1 MTFFL
6 KILQKLLFAVVLL
19 FFVFSETSLY
29 AQLSSEQQNQLNQ
42 YTTLVKDYKN
52 QKKFRMVAYYLYKS
66 GSVYLKAGEHSNA
79 IDKFKESADYYEQI
93 GSYSNKKK
101 IYSNIAFVYAEMGQL
116 KNAKKYYNKSLEISR
131 RLNNRHDISAS
142 LMEVATIEIYIQDY
156 AKAQT
161 NLEEALKIG
170 NSLNDALLLRT
181 CYRLLAQLYKAYG
194 NKKKSDQ
201 YYSNFLIYDKHVKD
215 EGTLKREDIADKTI
229 SAVKEEKR
237 VLIDEKEAQ
246 ALLFELSD
254 LKNKFEQDSLNRAIS
269 ASADSL
275 AKAEEITD
283 LIRREKGLLEKE
295 NEYRKTNEKN
305 LELENKAKD
314 LQLYGA
320 IVGIILLTILI
331 IGAIVAFLQKRE
343 ANKQLEQQ
351 KIEIEIKSD
360 QVKNK
365 NDELE
370 DAMDQIQY
378 QNKNIMQ
385 SINYAQRIQEAMMPK
400 QKLMKSLLKESFIFF
415 KPRDIVS
422 GDFYWFMDTKPER
435 NGAENSSNTDET
447 SNVDKDTDQNRKF
460 IVSAIDCTGHG
471 VPGAF
476 MSMLGHNLLNDIVG
490 KGILESSKILAQLH
504 RGIRTSLNQDATQ
517 NRDGM
522 DIALCVIDPENKT
535 MEYAG
540 AQNPLIYIQG
550 EKIFRVRGNKFPV
563 GGFQVEHHDY
573 TKHTININEPTTCY
587 IFTDGY
593 HDQFGGPQG
602 RKFMTKNF
610 RDLLY
615 EIHNMPMEEQKNI
628 LELVINEWMGD
639 NEQTDDILIIGFKLD
654 FTEHKKIPK
663 PVDNNVVAKELQTKK
678 EKPLKE
684 KISVKEIKKEDI
696 VKVEYDLPIKE
707 VQTENKKPVKE
718 KIIVKEVQTE
728 NKKPVEEDIPAK
740 ELQTENKEPVK
751 EDIPAKEL
759 QTESKKPVK
768 ELFTIRKLKTEKRK
782 PGKEDIALKKLRTKN
797 KPIKKSEEKA
807 ETSNN
812 NEIKIRRL

>member
-1 MTFFL
+1 LGDLEYKKRKLSIHL
-6 KILQKLLFAVVLL
+6 K
-19 FFVFSETSLY
+19 T
-29 AQLSSEQQNQLNQ
+29 
-42 YTTLVKDYKN
+42 
-52 QKKFRMVAYYLYKS
+52 
-66 GSVYLKAGEHSNA
+66 
-79 IDKFKESADYYEQI
+79 
-93 GSYSNKKK
+93 
-101 IYSNIAFVYAEMGQL
+101 
-116 KNAKKYYNKSLEISR
+116 
-131 RLNNRHDISAS
+131 
-142 LMEVATIEIYIQDY
+142 
-156 AKAQT
+156 
-161 NLEEALKIG
+161 
-170 NSLNDALLLRT
+170 
-181 CYRLLAQLYKAYG
+181 
-194 NKKKSDQ
+194 
-201 YYSNFLIYDKHVKD
+201 
-215 EGTLKREDIADKTI
+215 
-229 SAVKEEKR
+229 
-237 VLIDEKEAQ
+237 
-246 ALLFELSD
+246 
-254 LKNKFEQDSLNRAIS
+254 
-269 ASADSL
+269 
-275 AKAEEITD
+275 
-283 LIRREKGLLEKE
+283 
-295 NEYRKTNEKN
+295 
-305 LELENKAKD
+305 
-314 LQLYGA
+314 
-320 IVGIILLTILI
+320 
-331 IGAIVAFLQKRE
+331 
-343 ANKQLEQQ
+343 
-351 KIEIEIKSD
+351 
-360 QVKNK
+360 
-365 NDELE
+365 
-370 DAMDQIQY
+370 
-378 QNKNIMQ
+378 
-385 SINYAQRIQEAMMPK
+385 

-663 PVDNNVVAKELQTKK
+663 PVDNNLLIFISLLFDTSTSFIVFFAGFSFLFSVCNLLS
-678 EKPLKE
+678 LKSSFTC
-684 KISVKEIKKEDI
+684 ILFSVFNFLI
-696 VKVEYDLPIKE
+696 VKSSLIGFLLSV
-707 VQTENKKPVKE
+707 
-718 KIIVKEVQTE
+718 
-728 NKKPVEEDIPAK
+728 
-740 ELQTENKEPVK
+740 
-751 EDIPAKEL
+751 
-759 QTESKKPVK
+759 
-768 ELFTIRKLKTEKRK
+768 
-782 PGKEDIALKKLRTKN
+782 
-797 KPIKKSEEKA
+797 
-807 ETSNN
+807 
-812 NEIKIRRL
+812 